1 MSVYTPVS
9 EAELHSFLADY
20 AIGELVSFSGIQ
32 AGLQNTNYF
41 VNTTQGAYVL
51 TLFEQHS
58 AAELPYFMQLM
69 QHWSEAAL
77 AIAQPIANRKAKILS
92 ELKGKPATLVTR
104 LVGIH
109 IEQPNLAQ
117 CAAIGQTL
125 AQMHN
130 SAQCFTAYR
139 APDRDHVWRMQ
150 TAQQLMKKV
159 SAVDAALLQTEI
171 AYQQSIPWS
180 QLAQGT
186 IHADLF
192 RDNALLV
199 GDTISGVLD
208 LYFACY
214 DSLLYDLAIVVNDW
228 CAKSDGS
235 LDSARVNAC
244 VSAYQALRPWQAVE
258 TTHWSGVLRAAA
270 LRFYLSRLHDSL
282 QPSLGA
288 LVLRKDPNEFR
299 AKLVWLQQYEP

>member
-20 AIGELVSFSGIQ
+20 AIGALVSFTGIQ

-51 TLFEQHS
+51 TLFEQHH

-69 QHWSEAAL
+69 QHWSAAGL
-77 AIAQPIANRKAKILS
+77 AIAQPIENRKTKILN
-92 ELKGKPATLVTR
+92 ELNGKPAALVTR
-104 LVGIH
+104 LAGMHV
-109 IEQPNLAQ
+109 EQPNLAQ

-125 AQMHN
+125 AHMHN
-130 SAQCFTAYR
+130 SAQHFTAYR
-139 APDRDHVWRMQ
+139 APDRGHVWRMQ
-150 TAQQLMKKV
+150 TAQQLSTQV
-159 SAVDAALLQTEI
+159 AAADAELLQSEI
-171 AYQQSIPWS
+171 AFQQRIPWQ

-199 GDTISGVLD
+199 DNTISGVLD

-214 DSLLYDLAIVVNDW
+214 DSLLYDLAIVVND
-228 CAKSDGS
+228 
-235 LDSARVNAC
+235 
-244 VSAYQALRPWQAVE
+244 
-258 TTHWSGVLRAAA
+258 
-270 LRFYLSRLHDSL
+270 
-282 QPSLGA
+282 
-288 LVLRKDPNEFR
+288 
-299 AKLVWLQQYEP
+299 

>member
-20 AIGELVSFSGIQ
+20 AIGALVSFTGIH

-51 TLFEQHS
+51 TLFEQHH

-69 QHWSEAAL
+69 QHWSAAGL
-77 AIAQPIANRKAKILS
+77 AIAQPIENRKTKILN
-92 ELKGKPATLVTR
+92 ELNGKPAALVTR
-104 LVGIH
+104 LAGVH
-109 IEQPNLAQ
+109 VEQPNLAQ

-125 AQMHN
+125 AHMHN
-130 SAQCFTAYR
+130 SAQHFTAYR
-139 APDRDHVWRMQ
+139 APDRGHVWRMQ
-150 TAQQLMKKV
+150 TAQQLSTQV
-159 SAVDAALLQTEI
+159 AAADAELLQSEI
-171 AYQQSIPWS
+171 AFQQRIPWQ

-199 GDTISGVLD
+199 DNTISGVLD

-244 VSAYQALRPWQAVE
+244 VSAYQALRPWQALE
-258 TTHWSGVLRAAA
+258 TTHWLGVLRAAA

-282 QPSLGA
+282 QPSLGT
-288 LVLRKDPNEFR
+288 LVLRKDPGEFR